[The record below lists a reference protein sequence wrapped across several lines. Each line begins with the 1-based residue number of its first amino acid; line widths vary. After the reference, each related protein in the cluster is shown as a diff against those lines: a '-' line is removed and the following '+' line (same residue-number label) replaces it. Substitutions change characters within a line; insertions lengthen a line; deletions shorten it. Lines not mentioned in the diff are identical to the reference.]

1 LERHSATQS
10 RYAPLPYQWG
20 DWCGDC
26 NTSSTEASGYYYDY
40 NYDSRRVLTP
50 ENDGSMRRLS
60 TPASYYDDVFAYD
73 DDPENW
79 QDYKCFEMW

>member
-1 LERHSATQS
+1 
-10 RYAPLPYQWG
+10 
-20 DWCGDC
+20 
-26 NTSSTEASGYYYDY
+26 
-40 NYDSRRVLTP
+40 
-50 ENDGSMRRLS
+50 MRRLS